1 MAPPPLSRMKY
12 FEEIEVGTTIEHEQ
26 SRTMYASDVAM
37 MSSLFLHH
45 NPHYLDADRARE
57 AGHPDIVLNPYYLF
71 NLVLGISVRE
81 LTENAGPFLGAEKI
95 EFLQEVYPGMSIR
108 ARSVVVAKRESNSRP
123 GWGIVTWE
131 TVGWSPALVGDV
143 IRYDR
148 SNLVPFSQ
156 PEGKVQ

>member
-1 MAPPPLSRMKY
+1 
-12 FEEIEVGTTIEHEQ
+12 
-26 SRTMYASDVAM
+26 
-37 MSSLFLHH
+37 
-45 NPHYLDADRARE
+45 
-57 AGHPDIVLNPYYLF
+57 
-71 NLVLGISVRE
+71 
-81 LTENAGPFLGAEKI
+81 
-95 EFLQEVYPGMSIR
+95 MSIR

>member
-1 MAPPPLSRMKY
+1 MQPALSSMKY
-12 FEEIEVGTTIEHEQ
+12 FDEIEVGTVIEHEQ
-26 SRTMYASDVAM
+26 SRTIYASDMAM

-45 NPHYLDADRARE
+45 NPLYLDADRARE
-57 AGHPDIVLNPYYLF
+57 AGHPDVVVNPFYLF

-95 EFLQEVYPGMSIR
+95 EFLKEVYPGTSIR
-108 ARSVVVAKRESNSRP
+108 ARSVVVAKRESKSRP

-131 TVGWSPALVGDV
+131 TIGWSPAPVGDV

-148 SNLVPFSQ
+148 SNLVPFSK
-156 PEGKVQ
+156 PENEKK